1 MGSLRGLSSLI
12 FETLSGN
19 LDIAVRGPTAARPC
33 LSRGRCISGDL
44 EAYDSAGS
52 AVLAALIPNKPQRH
66 IQCDH
71 VAFVSRLILQQ
82 TSAD

>member
-1 MGSLRGLSSLI
+1 MGSLRDLGSLI
-12 FETLSGN
+12 FETFSGD
-19 LDIAVRGPTAARPC
+19 LDIAVRGPTAACPC
-33 LSRGRCISGDL
+33 LSRGRGISSDV
-44 EAYDSAGS
+44 EANDSAGS
-52 AVLAALIPNKPQRH
+52 AMPAALILNKPQRH